1 MKFLFL
7 LTLVLLFQSCSKGY
21 GNKLTAKNLNV
32 YFESKDQEKK
42 ANSLGKFW
50 QNKGLVGDREQNVK
64 LSKSNG
70 SYYVHLILS
79 EEFKNQDITFNEQKL
94 LLELQREMDT
104 TIFKGDL
111 GCQILICD
119 NEFKPLYNINE

>member
-1 MKFLFL
+1 MRFLFL
-7 LTLVLLFQSCSKGY
+7 ITVVLLLQSCSKGY
-21 GNKLTAKNLNV
+21 GNKLTAENLNV
-32 YFESKDQEKK
+32 YFETKDLEQK

-50 QNKGLVGDREQNVK
+50 QNKGLVGEREQNVK

-70 SYYVHLILS
+70 FYYVHLILS
-79 EEFKNQDITFNEQKL
+79 KEFKDQELTFNEQKL
-94 LLELQREMDT
+94 LLELQKEMDSL
-104 TIFKGDL
+104 IFKGDK

>member
-32 YFESKDQEKK
+32 YFESKYQEEK
-42 ANSLGKFW
+42 ANSLGKYW
-50 QNKGLVGDREQNVK
+50 QSKGLVGDREQNIK

-94 LLELQREMDT
+94 LLDLQKEMDS
-104 TIFKGDL
+104 TIFKGDH